1 MRVSKYQ
8 PWTDYLLN
16 YPDELC
22 RMTFSEIE
30 TLIGDKLPDSAK
42 TYASV
47 FWNNSNGHYAKHWL
61 KSGRIVIE
69 YDSVLEYAVFKKD
82 CTAEGYL
89 SKTNQPAVKQMTNA
103 CDAAAAKRTTP
114 TLSCDDLIEAS
125 QRYKQE
131 MSADEHARYL
141 SWEHCHS
148 YFINNYIDP
157 DDEQID
163 LMCLHLAWYLAS
175 WGMLRGGSF
184 LLQKDYRVH
193 FPVVKLLVSQKY
205 HELYDCSIETLAE
218 PATCKKIMELSA
230 AIVDLYKGLTIDLG
244 DGEGKNASDTLITKI
259 LLGTIGC
266 TPAYDRY
273 FKSGLALTNVA
284 QQRYGEK
291 SMHQLIEYYME
302 HYEELEAYRALV
314 SQNRISYTPMK
325 ILDMCFWQIGFD
337 HDTK

>member
-30 TLIGDKLPDSAK
+30 MLIGDKLPDSAK

-114 TLSCDDLIEAS
+114 ALSCDDLIEAS
-125 QRYKQE
+125 QRYMQE
-131 MSADEHARYL
+131 ISADEHARYL

-193 FPVVKLLVSQKY
+193 FPVVKLLVSKEY
-205 HELYDCSIETLAE
+205 HELYDCPIEKLAE
-218 PATCKKIMELSA
+218 PMVCAKIMELSER
-230 AIVDLYKGLTIDLG
+230 IVNLYKGLTIDLG
-244 DGEGKNASDTLITKI
+244 NGEGKSASDTLVTKI

-273 FKSGLALTNVA
+273 FKSGLALSNVA
-284 QQRYGEK
+284 QQRYGQK
-291 SMHQLIEYYME
+291 SMMQLVQYYMD
-302 HYEELEAYRALV
+302 HYDQLELFRAG
-314 SQNRISYTPMK
+314 ISRSRVAYTPMK

-337 HDTK
+337 HDV